1 MAAPPAQMK
10 KSVRASFFAFPGL
23 FSRESK
29 KVDAEGDG
37 AVAAAAAK
45 QHEQTRSGYE
55 YLDHT
60 ADVQLHSWA
69 PTLKEALEL
78 VVVAMFGYITELGQ
92 VDESDEL
99 DVQVE
104 ATGHDMDSLLY
115 SLMDEFL
122 FQFCTE
128 YSVCKRVEIVTF
140 DRENWKIVAR
150 GFGETYDKKKHV
162 PGEKQCLQL
171 ICKSEKQIKRHR
183 NQSDYVLEH
192 ADSRKR

>member
-1 MAAPPAQMK
+1 
-10 KSVRASFFAFPGL
+10 
-23 FSRESK
+23 
-29 KVDAEGDG
+29 VDAEG
-37 AVAAAAAK
+37 ANASPAAAAK
-45 QHEQTRSGYE
+45 QQEQTSSGYE

-92 VDESDEL
+92 VEENEEL

-140 DRENWKIVAR
+140 DRETWKIVAR

-162 PGEKQCLQL
+162 PGEKRCMSVDLL
-171 ICKSEKQIKRHR
+171 KKNSKGTEIKAITYSNMQIHESADKAEV
-183 NQSDYVLEH
+183 YVIV
-192 ADSRKR
+192 DI

>member
-1 MAAPPAQMK
+1 LR
-10 KSVRASFFAFPGL
+10 SGSFLTG
-23 FSRESK
+23 ESK
-29 KVDAEGDG
+29 KLDVESDG
-37 AVAAAAAK
+37 AAAAERPAAK
-45 QHEQTRSGYE
+45 EQTLSGFE

-69 PTLKEALEL
+69 PSLKEALEL

-92 VDESDEL
+92 VEESEEL

-128 YSVCKRVEIVTF
+128 YSVCKRVEIVSF

-162 PGEKQCLQL
+162 PGEKSQA
-171 ICKSEKQIKRHR
+171 IACKSKRFKGTEIKAITYSNMQIHESPDKAEV
-183 NQSDYVLEH
+183 YVIV
-192 ADSRKR
+192 DI